1 MANSGTLILELERK
15 LVKISSFYGRKM
27 KLKSLVSLLVFLFF
41 LCAVFNLV
49 FLGLGSFKL
58 RGQFTFLTD
67 EMEAPLPLKP
77 IGINS

>member
-1 MANSGTLILELERK
+1 MTNSGTLILELERK
-15 LVKISSFYGRKM
+15 LVRPFYGRKM
-27 KLKSLVSLLVFLFF
+27 KLKSLVSLLVFLVF

-49 FLGLGSFKL
+49 FLGLGGFKL

-77 IGINS
+77 IGINL

>member
-15 LVKISSFYGRKM
+15 LVRRFYGRKM
-27 KLKSLVSLLVFLFF
+27 KLKSLVSLLVFLVF
-41 LCAVFNLV
+41 LCAVFNL
-49 FLGLGSFKL
+49 GLGNSKL